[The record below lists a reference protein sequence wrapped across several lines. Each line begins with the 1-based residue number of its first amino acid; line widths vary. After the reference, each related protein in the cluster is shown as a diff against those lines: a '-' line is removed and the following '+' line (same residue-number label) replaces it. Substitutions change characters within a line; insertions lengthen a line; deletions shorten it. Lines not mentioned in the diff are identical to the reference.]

1 MSGVPTSPIEI
12 YIPLLDEGVDV
23 VRPTEAKLV
32 GPQEYLILPTPNYDP
47 ETETWEF
54 LPGSVVQ
61 CRRETWSSGE
71 ILVARTLL
79 RRSDESLSD
88 STD

>member
-1 MSGVPTSPIEI
+1 MSDVSTSTIEI

-23 VRPTEAKLV
+23 VRPTEAKVV

-61 CRRETWSSGE
+61 CKLETWSSGE
-71 ILVARTLL
+71 ILVARTLD
-79 RRSDESLSD
+79 RPSD
-88 STD
+88 STG